1 MQYSY
6 YMGNTVD
13 NKYIVEIVIVEKQLR
28 LVTKYANLFNN
39 FEWLCT
45 VAYLADIFN
54 SLNSLNISLQGKED
68 NIFHTEDNIEAM
80 LKKLELWRKR
90 ALQNN
95 FNHFPTLYA
104 FIESSDEVFPQDTK
118 DIIIEHLQILKHS
131 FRKYFPV
138 PDKNK
143 NWVVDPFNADVPDI
157 TGLTTTQ
164 DNQLIEI
171 SSNSNLKRVFK
182 ESSLSSFWLS
192 IRQDYPEISDSAL
205 RPLMLF
211 STTYLC
217 EKGFSA
223 YVYTKNKYRNRLNI
237 ESDLRIQLSNIDP
250 KIPDLVLK
258 KQHHPSH

>member
-1 MQYSY
+1 M
-6 YMGNTVD
+6 MD
-13 NKYIVEIVIVEKQLR
+13 MFKDR
-28 LVTKYANLFNN
+28 LVHFMKDMN
-39 FEWLCT
+39 F
-45 VAYLADIFN
+45 
-54 SLNSLNISLQGKED
+54 D
-68 NIFHTEDNIEAM
+68 NI
-80 LKKLELWRKR
+80 
-90 ALQNN
+90 LQ
-95 FNHFPTLYA
+95 
-104 FIESSDEVFPQDTK
+104 
-118 DIIIEHLQILKHS
+118 HL
-131 FRKYFPV
+131 
-138 PDKNK
+138 N
-143 NWVVDPFNADVPDI
+143 VPDI

-164 DNQLIEI
+164 ENQLIEI

-192 IRQDYPEISDSAL
+192 IRQDYPEISDSAI

-223 YVYTKNKYRNRLNI
+223 NVYTKNKYRNRLNI